1 MASLEHEVHSSASS
15 KRKEYPPI
23 MFISGQQSVGRIYLP
38 PNNSDSKIGIFKKS
52 ASIILATKT
61 IKANLAASK
70 ERLSFPLLRRVIF
83 QKLSQEKF
91 RPFKDV
97 ETEDL
102 LSSAKNHLLMIF
114 LMSPILLWSAII
126 FARGLGALV
135 RFSEITTWLL
145 YGALLVVICVSHLLK
160 SFISRRGALAE
171 LARRNLK

>member
-1 MASLEHEVHSSASS
+1 MVSS
-15 KRKEYPPI
+15 KREEHSSS
-23 MFISGQQSVGRIYLP
+23 SGEQKKHPDS
-38 PNNSDSKIGIFKKS
+38 SDSNAGIFKKS

-61 IKANLAASK
+61 IKANLAVSK
-70 ERLSFPLLRRVIF
+70 ERLSFPLLRRVIS
-83 QKLSQEKF
+83 QKLDQEKF

-97 ETEDL
+97 DTEDL
-102 LSSAKNHLLMIF
+102 QRSAKNHLLMIF
-114 LMSPILLWSAII
+114 LMFPVLLWAAII

-145 YGALLVVICVSHLLK
+145 YGVLLVVICVSHLIK

>member
-1 MASLEHEVHSSASS
+1 MASLEHEVDSSASGEQ
-15 KRKEYPPI
+15 KEYPPR
-23 MFISGQQSVGRIYLP
+23 MLISEQQSAGRIYSP
-38 PNNSDSKIGIFKKS
+38 PNNNDSKTGIFTKS

-91 RPFKDV
+91 RPFQDV

-145 YGALLVVICVSHLLK
+145 YGALLVVICASHLFK
-160 SFISRRGALAE
+160 SYISRRSALAE

>member
-1 MASLEHEVHSSASS
+1 MASLEHEVHSSTSDEQ
-15 KRKEYPPI
+15 KEYPPR
-23 MFISGQQSVGRIYLP
+23 MLISEQQSVGRIYLP
-38 PNNSDSKIGIFKKS
+38 PNINDSKTGIFKKS

-91 RPFKDV
+91 RPFQDV

-145 YGALLVVICVSHLLK
+145 YGALLVVICASHLFK
-160 SFISRRGALAE
+160 SYISRRSALAE